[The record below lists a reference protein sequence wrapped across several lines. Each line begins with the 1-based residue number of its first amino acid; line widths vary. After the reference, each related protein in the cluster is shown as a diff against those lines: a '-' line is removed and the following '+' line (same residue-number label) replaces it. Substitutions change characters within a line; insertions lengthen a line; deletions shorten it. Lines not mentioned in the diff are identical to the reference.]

1 MIITGVRPIN
11 VHNLRWDYV
20 HEEAGEIVYPE
31 GVIGMRGAM
40 KTQKAFRLPITP
52 EIRRI
57 IDEQKARRDSV
68 PECNR
73 DYVFLQPRDQCSH
86 FQNDHWISW

>member
-20 HEEAGEIVYPE
+20 HEETGEIVYPE

-40 KTQKAFRLPITP
+40 KTQKGFPPANNAGDPADY
-52 EIRRI
+52 RRA
-57 IDEQKARRDSV
+57 ESMA
-68 PECNR
+68 
-73 DYVFLQPRDQCSH
+73 
-86 FQNDHWISW
+86 